1 MFKNIK
7 VKIDQV
13 IVLHLYNNKQVTLQ
27 GIGTFRLDPSVSLP
41 ADTQKDL
48 VIPENAVS
56 FEYNPKATEDESLI
70 DSIVQHTTK
79 IKPLA
84 SSDLDSFLMLGRQFA
99 NIGKPFTLEGL
110 GTIDKAQSG
119 QWIFVPGQ
127 FVTPKMES
135 PSASKENINE
145 ESSGL
150 FNDYNRKPDDTG
162 KKILAG
168 VVALTA
174 IALIGW
180 AIYHFLFSNDP
191 VKEESAFAGQT
202 SIVADSS
209 IAEAD
214 SNSLFDAT
222 DTSSFISDTEAG
234 FTFRAVFQTTR
245 NKNAVI
251 NRMNKLNSWGHHAVV
266 YTTDSINYKLAELFE
281 LPLTDTG
288 RVKDSL
294 SKLYRTPVTIEV
306 K

>member
-1 MFKNIK
+1 M
-7 VKIDQV
+7 
-13 IVLHLYNNKQVTLQ
+13 
-27 GIGTFRLDPSVSLP
+27 
-41 ADTQKDL
+41 
-48 VIPENAVS
+48 
-56 FEYNPKATEDESLI
+56 
-70 DSIVQHTTK
+70 QHTTK

-84 SSDLDSFLMLGRQFA
+84 SADLDSFLMLGRQFA
-99 NIGKPFTLEGL
+99 NIGKPITLEGL

-119 QWIFVPGQ
+119 QLIFIPGQ

-135 PSASKENINE
+135 SSASKENINE

-168 VVALTA
+168 VVAA
-174 IALIGW
+174 IAIGLIAW
-180 AIYHFLFSNDP
+180 VIYHFLFSNDP
-191 VKEESAFAGQT
+191 VKEESALTGQT
-202 SIVADSS
+202 NIIADSTTPD
-209 IAEAD
+209 AD
-214 SNSLFDAT
+214 SAPQFNVT
-222 DTSSFISDTEAG
+222 DTSTFISDTEDG
-234 FTFRAVFQTTR
+234 FNFRVVFQTTR

-251 NRMNKLNSWGHHAVV
+251 NRMNKLNSWGHNAVV

-294 SKLYRTPVTIEV
+294 SKLYRTPVVIEV